1 MNDVQQVLQ
10 LKDDEYKYY
19 DTVQTDKIYINVLK
33 IFHIRFPE
41 S

>member
-10 LKDDEYKYY
+10 LKDDEYKHY
-19 DTVQTDKIYINVLK
+19 DIVQTDKIYINVLK
-33 IFHIRFPE
+33 TFHIRFTE